1 MIAGIENIPRDLYEA
16 ADIDGAG
23 RGSTFVKITLP
34 MLKNTLLFVVVS
46 DTISNFLLFVPAYML
61 TGGGPQGSTD
71 FLMYQIY
78 QNAYTYSNIN
88 VASAMVMLLLVI
100 LLAVIGVESL
110 LMRGKER

>member
-1 MIAGIENIPRDLYEA
+1 
-16 ADIDGAG
+16 
-23 RGSTFVKITLP
+23 
-34 MLKNTLLFVVVS
+34 
-46 DTISNFLLFVPAYML
+46 ML

-88 VASAMVMLLLVI
+88 VASAMVMVLLVI